1 MAMKQQASLDLY
13 FFYPTKTPLTFSMVI
28 FVLIIMVVFVLDKLN
43 LQQIIS
49 EVVKIGSMGCLF
61 LWGIS
66 GFLIIARNQFI
77 DNIGPNIRK
86 YKGFW
91 AILNGIVLVVVGWG
105 GVIFYALSS
114 IFNW

>member
-1 MAMKQQASLDLY
+1 MSMIGIVNPKFKIAS
-13 FFYPTKTPLTFSMVI
+13 
-28 FVLIIMVVFVLDKLN
+28 
-43 LQQIIS
+43 QIS

-114 IFNW
+114 IFNS